1 MLFNVTVA
9 RLLLL
14 YHKVDAILDRSS
26 SCQEVSL
33 LLLIIIVD
41 VSIIHFLDLL
51 QLYLPLLFLGKFY
64 LTRPSVR
71 PCRY

>member
-14 YHKVDAILDRSS
+14 YHKVDTSLDRSS

-51 QLYLPLLFLGKFY
+51 QLCLPLLFLGKFY